1 MDGASIEDVEQIKTA
16 PFFVTVA
23 IVIIVVIATRFLIG
37 PFRRI
42 VPLRGWSFSH
52 RLRRGGGAFRAPVR
66 AYQFFKLAA
75 IKPDPPA
82 GWADVEL
89 NTVAFHLLHGLVVVW
104 AEKKR
109 HRRLLDGT
117 LRIDMG
123 RYAALFKPL
132 IRVA

>member
-1 MDGASIEDVEQIKTA
+1 M
-16 PFFVTVA
+16 TVA
-23 IVIIVVIATRFLIG
+23 IVVIVVIAAGVFIG

-42 VPLRGWSFSH
+42 FSLRGWSFSH
-52 RLRRGGGAFRAPVR
+52 RLRRGGSRFRAPVR

-89 NTVAFHLLHGLVVVW
+89 NTVPFHLLHGLVVVW

-117 LRIDMG
+117 LQIDMG

>member
-16 PFFVTVA
+16 PLFVTVA
-23 IVIIVVIATRFLIG
+23 IVIIVVIATSVLIG
-37 PFRRI
+37 TLRRI
-42 VPLRGWSFSH
+42 VSLRGWSFSD
-52 RLRRGGGAFRAPVR
+52 RLRRGGGGFRAPVR

-89 NTVAFHLLHGLVVVW
+89 NTVPFHLLHGLVVVR

-117 LRIDMG
+117 LRINMG
-123 RYAALFKPL
+123 LYAALFKPL